1 MSKEFDRQQATIN
14 QLAALTAGMS
24 TLYADPESPQGRFG
38 LTMMKTASGNIGA
51 EAARMA
57 YYRQKKLRGKSSSI
71 GKILGTVGG
80 LVAAPFTAGAS
91 IPIGMG
97 LGSAVDSAVSG
108 DYGGSA
114 MDVGGAA
121 NAYLNYSNDAKMRR
135 FAESLYMLRR
145 QPTPPPAYRPPPA
158 AFASPYVDQ
167 ELRGATPTGD
177 WSTTPVA
184 PVGVSEPG
192 MPGEW
197 SAVRPY
203 KSSPVLATPEKAM
216 PVAGSASPTAAPAP
230 SAPTQGAP
238 WLLPVAAG
246 MMAAGAGVRGA
257 AMQAKDRE
265 KTISQAGMYPALANA
280 SREEVSG
287 WNPWQRMQFVAN
299 MHQMGIPLTHQQA
312 AAIPREERDVLE
324 RQGYTLPKTGF
335 GAVLEDIARGFSFAS
350 NPEPQIYVYHA
361 PNGVVYV
368 R

>member
-1 MSKEFDRQQATIN
+1 
-14 QLAALTAGMS
+14 MS

-51 EAARMA
+51 EAARQA
-57 YYRQKKLRGKSSSI
+57 YYRQKKLREKSSSI

-80 LVAAPFTAGAS
+80 LALAIPTGGAS

-108 DYGGSA
+108 DYGGAA
-114 MDVGGAA
+114 MGVGGAA
-121 NAYLNYSNDAKMRR
+121 NAYLNY
-135 FAESLYMLRR
+135 
-145 QPTPPPAYRPPPA
+145 PTSPSANRAVPVTS
-158 AFASPYVDQ
+158 ASPYVDQ
-167 ELRGATPTGD
+167 ELRGAAPTGD

-184 PVGVSEPG
+184 PVGGSESG

-197 SAVRPY
+197 GAVRPY
-203 KSSPVLATPEKAM
+203 KSAPMLSTLAKAMSTASATPTPA
-216 PVAGSASPTAAPAP
+216 AAPV
-230 SAPTQGAP
+230 PTQGAP

-246 MMAAGAGVRGA
+246 MVAAGAGVRGA
-257 AMQAKDRE
+257 ALEARDRE
-265 KTISQAGMYPALANA
+265 KTLSQAGMYPALANA

-312 AAIPREERDVLE
+312 AAIPREERDVLQ
-324 RQGYTLPKTGF
+324 RQGYSLPKTGF

-350 NPEPQIYVYHA
+350 NPEPQSYVYHA

>member
-1 MSKEFDRQQATIN
+1 MSKESDRQAATVN
-14 QLAALTAGMS
+14 QLAALTAAMS
-24 TLYADPESPQGRFG
+24 TLYADPRLPQGRFG
-38 LTMMKTASGNIGA
+38 VAMMKAASGNIAA
-51 EAARMA
+51 EAARQA

-71 GKILGTVGG
+71 GKIAGTLGG
-80 LVAAPFTAGAS
+80 LALALPTGGAS

-108 DYGGSA
+108 DYGGAA
-114 MDVGGAA
+114 MGVGGAA
-121 NAYLNYSNDAKMRR
+121 NAYLNY
-135 FAESLYMLRR
+135 
-145 QPTPPPAYRPPPA
+145 PASPSVKSGSPA
-158 AFASPYVDQ
+158 ALASPYVDQ
-167 ELRGATPTGD
+167 ELRGAAPTPD

-184 PVGVSEPG
+184 PVGGSESG

-197 SAVRPY
+197 GAVRPY
-203 KSSPVLATPEKAM
+203 KSAPMLPTLTKAM
-216 PVAGSASPTAAPAP
+216 QATAPTSPAAPPAP

-257 AMQAKDRE
+257 ALQAKARE

-280 SREEVSG
+280 SREEVSS

-299 MHQMGIPLTHQQA
+299 MHQMGIRLTHQQA
-312 AAIPREERDVLE
+312 SAIPREERDVLQ
-324 RQGYTLPKTGF
+324 RQGYSLPKTGF
-335 GAVLEDIARGFSFAS
+335 AAALEDIARGFSFAS

>member
-1 MSKEFDRQQATIN
+1 MSKESDRQAATIN
-14 QLAALTAGMS
+14 QLAALTASMG
-24 TLYADPESPQGRFG
+24 TLYADPRLPQGRFAAQM
-38 LTMMKTASGNIGA
+38 LDTAKGNIAA

-80 LVAAPFTAGAS
+80 LALAIPTGGAS

-108 DYGGSA
+108 DYGGAA
-114 MDVGGAA
+114 MGVGGAA
-121 NAYLNYSNDAKMRR
+121 NAYLNY
-135 FAESLYMLRR
+135 
-145 QPTPPPAYRPPPA
+145 PASPSVKSGSPA
-158 AFASPYVDQ
+158 ALASPYVDQ
-167 ELRGATPTGD
+167 ELRGAVPTPD

-184 PVGVSEPG
+184 PVGGSEPG

-197 SAVRPY
+197 GVVRPY
-203 KSSPVLATPEKAM
+203 KSAPMLPTLAKTMPATAPTPPA
-216 PVAGSASPTAAPAP
+216 TPAP

-257 AMQAKDRE
+257 ALEATDRE
-265 KTISQAGMYPALANA
+265 KTLSQTGMYPALANA
-280 SREEVSG
+280 SREEVSS

-299 MHQMGIPLTHQQA
+299 MHQMGIRLTHQQA
-312 AAIPREERDVLE
+312 AAIPREERDVLQ

-335 GAVLEDIARGFSFAS
+335 AAALEDIARGFSFAS
-350 NPEPQIYVYHA
+350 NPEPQTYVYHA